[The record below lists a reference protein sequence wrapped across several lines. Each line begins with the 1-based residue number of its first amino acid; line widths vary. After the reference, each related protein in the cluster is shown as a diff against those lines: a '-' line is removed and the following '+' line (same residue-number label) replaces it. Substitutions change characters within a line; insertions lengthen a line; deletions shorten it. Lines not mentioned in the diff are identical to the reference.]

1 MEVGMYPRARLDALT
16 DGIFGVAMTLLVL
29 DVRLPDEFH
38 PKDVHDLVEGLLG
51 LTSKFIP
58 YVLSFLVLGLR
69 WLSNIQVRSRTDAV
83 GKDFTGWWL
92 LYLLLITCVPLS
104 TIIVGR
110 FSNLAP
116 AIWVYAGNT
125 ALIAVVSFLMLAHT
139 PNLEQGA
146 ELHDRQ
152 ISLAIL
158 MATSLVMVLVSF
170 FEPRHALWV
179 LALNLAAPFIAKW
192 TAKAAMEPE

>member
-1 MEVGMYPRARLDALT
+1 MYPRARLDALT

-38 PKDVHDLVEGLLG
+38 PKDVHEFIEGLLG

-58 YVLSFLVLGLR
+58 YALSFLVLGLR
-69 WLSNIQVRSRTDAV
+69 WLSNIQVRSRTESI

-92 LYLLLITCVPLS
+92 LYLLLITCVPFS
-104 TIIVGR
+104 TIVVGR
-110 FSNLAP
+110 FGNLAP

-125 ALIAVVSFLMLAHT
+125 ALIAIVSFFLLART
-139 PNLEQGA
+139 PGLERGA

-158 MATSLVMVLVSF
+158 MATSLIMILASF
-170 FEPRHALWV
+170 FDSRHALWV
-179 LALNLAAPFIAKW
+179 LALNLAAPLIARW
-192 TAKAAMEPE
+192 TSKEAAN